1 MFRDQW
7 DKIGQRQHGTE
18 WPTVFLQ
25 TLAGVL
31 ERWNG
36 GEEDAFSTF
45 LFDQERQHFA
55 GQAALAVPPARQ
67 DMLALTL

>member
-1 MFRDQW
+1 M
-7 DKIGQRQHGTE
+7 
-18 WPTVFLQ
+18 Q
-25 TLAGVL
+25 TLAGVS
-31 ERWNG
+31 ERYNG

-45 LFDQERQHFA
+45 LFDEERQHFA